1 MDGLILAAG
10 FGTRMG
16 CRPKAFLPIGGRS
29 ALDHAAAALK
39 AAGCARVLVV
49 HNARWAASFDRWRLG
64 QVQNGVRLEA
74 LNDGALDPDGRVGA
88 VGDLRL
94 GLEAL
99 GAGEVLLLAV
109 DTVFTWPI
117 RTFLDRAAAYADP
130 VIALRSMRR
139 GYESLGR
146 VDIDP
151 FCLIQNFYEG
161 ARPGGNRPWARS
173 VWLGPARLTPDVGT
187 HAAEY
192 CAEVKAKGSVPDRLG
207 DFLTWL
213 MRRRPIRGVVVD
225 EGDAW
230 DVGTPCGLAEA
241 QGALGP

>member
-10 FGTRMG
+10 FGMRMG
-16 CRPKAFLPIGGRS
+16 CRPKAFLPVGGRM
-29 ALDHAAAALK
+29 AIDHAIAALSST
-39 AAGCARVLVV
+39 GCARVLVV
-49 HNARWAASFDRWRLG
+49 HNARWAASFDRWRLA
-64 QVQNGVRLEA
+64 QATNGTRIEA
-74 LNDGALDPDGRVGA
+74 LNDGSLDPEGRLGA

-94 GLEAL
+94 GLETL
-99 GAGEVLLLAV
+99 GDGEVLLLAV

-117 RTFLDRAAAYADP
+117 QSFLERAAYGDP
-130 VIALRSMRR
+130 VLALRTMRR

-151 FCLIQNFYEG
+151 FGLVQNFYEG
-161 ARPGGNRPWARS
+161 ARPDGNRPWAKA
-173 VWLGPARLTPDVGT
+173 VWLGPAKLTPDVGK

-213 MRRRPIRGVVVD
+213 MRRRPIRGVVMA
-225 EGDAW
+225 EGEAW
-230 DVGTPCGLAEA
+230 DVGTPGGLAEA